1 MSSKKNLLPLL
12 SKRQLDNYFT
22 EMSRKDVHSVFRE
35 MRINDEMRERQV
47 GIRGHRMMGNRG
59 KFLVCSFCDQ
69 RHYLSDGPVSSTCEC
84 LSSELKGPLSYLR
97 RLRGTSGPRSNW
109 FQENGFKVT
118 FKIERNL
125 ISSYRRIVLIAEHCW
140 TGHKIEYVSPEALR
154 FGSGP
159 SSNRFFDH
167 VRRCNVGPLA
177 RGVYNLRQSC
187 EVFAGQWKRDIVCF
201 LKG

>member
-22 EMSRKDVHSVFRE
+22 EMSKEDVHSFFRE
-35 MRINDEMRERQV
+35 MMINDELRERQV

-59 KFLVCSFCDQ
+59 KYLVCSFCDQ

-84 LSSELKGPLSYLR
+84 LSSELKGPLSFLR
-97 RLRGTSGPRSNW
+97 RSSPRLRINW

-118 FKIERNL
+118 FKVEKDL
-125 ISSYRRIVLIAEHCW
+125 IFYHRRIVLTAEHCW
-140 TGHKIEYVSPEALR
+140 TGHKIEYVTPEGLR

-159 SSNRFFDH
+159 PSNRFFDH
-167 VRRCNVGPLA
+167 VRRGNVGPLA
-177 RGVYNLRQSC
+177 RGVYSLHQDC
-187 EVFAGQWKRDIVCF
+187 EVFAGQWRRDIVYF
-201 LKG
+201 QRD